1 MANPLQDRIPPA
13 TFRNF
18 ITELAATALVCLGF
32 INNPMTGT
40 KSKDLPRAKHL
51 IDLLGILAD
60 KTRGNLDAQEDDYLR
75 AVVTDL
81 RVKYLELA
89 GPAEP
94 GPSSPESPSSED
106 SPEPNRA
113 S

>member
-1 MANPLQDRIPPA
+1 MPNPLSDRIPPA

-32 INNPMTGT
+32 LNSPVSG
-40 KSKDLPRAKHL
+40 KKDKDLERAKHL
-51 IDLLGILAD
+51 IDLLGILEE
-60 KTRGNLDAQEDDYLR
+60 KTRGNLNEAESDYLR

-81 RVKYLELA
+81 RVKYLELSKPGA
-89 GPAEP
+89 SADPATEHP
-94 GPSSPESPSSED
+94 
-106 SPEPNRA
+106 A